1 MYGYEARKYNP
12 IKARCDNEK
21 MYTDSFLMFITT
33 YKGCNA
39 EELRNNDDKPRQFNT
54 CEKYVSSISFY
65 IYIHHF
71 AYLNDC
77 WWKKKKEKK
86 KRRDEFCKIE

>member
-39 EELRNNDDKPRQFNT
+39 EELRNNDDKPRRFNT
-54 CEKYVSSISFY
+54 GPARNTFHRYRFIY
-65 IYIHHF
+65 IYITLRF
-71 AYLNDC
+71 IFKRLLLE
-77 WWKKKKEKK
+77 KKEGKEKK
-86 KRRDEFCKIE
+86 ER

>member
-39 EELRNNDDKPRQFNT
+39 EELRNNDDKPRRFNT
-54 CEKYVSSISFY
+54 GPVRNMFHRYRFIY
-65 IYIHHF
+65 IYITLRF
-71 AYLNDC
+71 IFKRLLLE
-77 WWKKKKEKK
+77 KKERKEKK
-86 KRRDEFCKIE
+86 ER

>member
-39 EELRNNDDKPRQFNT
+39 EELRNNDDKPRRFNT
-54 CEKYVSSISFY
+54 GPVRNTFHRYRFIY
-65 IYIHHF
+65 IYITLRF
-71 AYLNDC
+71 IFKRLLLE
-77 WWKKKKEKK
+77 KKEGKEKK
-86 KRRDEFCKIE
+86 ER

>member
-39 EELRNNDDKPRQFNT
+39 EELRNNDDKPRRFNT
-54 CEKYVSSISFY
+54 GPVRNMFHRYRFIY
-65 IYIHHF
+65 IYITLRF
-71 AYLNDC
+71 IFKRLLLE
-77 WWKKKKEKK
+77 KKEGKEKK
-86 KRRDEFCKIE
+86 ER